1 MLGPAPAC
9 RLSLDGLKHSEK
21 LEPSHARGRAA
32 SPAEAR
38 RKRRAA
44 RISVISNTVLVL
56 GKLTVGLVMSSVA
69 IISTAVDS
77 GIDLLAALIAM
88 YAVRQSARP
97 ADKGHAYGHG
107 KFEALSG
114 AIEAALI
121 LVGAFFIVYEAALRL
136 ARGTEVTLPALGLA
150 VMGLS
155 ALVDI
160 VVSSYL
166 FRVARRTESVA
177 LEADALHLS
186 TDVWTSLGVMAAM
199 GLIWATG
206 WHWLDPV
213 VAIAVATI
221 IVATAYKLTRKTV
234 RDLVD
239 TPLPEEEQEAILAIL
254 RAHKGIHIG
263 WDSLRTRRAGPE
275 RHIDLHLHFPPSM
288 AVQEAHEVA
297 HHIQLEIEAAL
308 PRSQVLIHLEP
319 CEGDCQS
326 CERASC
332 PDRAGAAGEGAE

>member
-1 MLGPAPAC
+1 MK
-9 RLSLDGLKHSEK
+9 DSEK
-21 LEPSHARGRAA
+21 LEPRETHGEAGSV
-32 SPAEAR
+32 AEAR

-44 RISVISNTVLVL
+44 RISVISNTALIL

-77 GIDLLAALIAM
+77 AIDLLAALIAL

-97 ADKGHAYGHG
+97 PDRGHVYGHG
-107 KFEALSG
+107 KFEDLSG

-121 LVGAFFIVYEAALRL
+121 LIGACFIVYEAVLRL
-136 ARGTEVTLPALGLA
+136 IRGSEVAFPLLGLA
-150 VMGLS
+150 VMGFS
-155 ALVDI
+155 GLVDV

-166 FRVARRTESVA
+166 FRVARQTESVA

-213 VAIAVATI
+213 VAIAVAVLI
-221 IVATAYKLTRKTV
+221 IITAYRLTRKTV
-234 RDLVD
+234 HGLVD
-239 TPLPEEEQEAILAIL
+239 APLPAADEAAILAIL
-254 RAHKGIHIG
+254 REHKEIHIG

-288 AVQEAHEVA
+288 PVQEAHAIA
-297 HHIQLEIEAAL
+297 HHIQHDIEAAL

-319 CEGDCQS
+319 CEGDCRS
-326 CERASC
+326 CEKEPC
-332 PDRAGAAGEGAE
+332 PDRTEPSEGLE